1 MYNEI
6 IIITSTSLTALPQNT
21 MQKAVLEKCVS
32 YLEITH
38 VYDFSLG
45 YTKM

>member
-6 IIITSTSLTALPQNT
+6 IIITSTSRTALPQNA

-32 YLEITH
+32 YLACTKTGELNGYLY
-38 VYDFSLG
+38 VY
-45 YTKM
+45 